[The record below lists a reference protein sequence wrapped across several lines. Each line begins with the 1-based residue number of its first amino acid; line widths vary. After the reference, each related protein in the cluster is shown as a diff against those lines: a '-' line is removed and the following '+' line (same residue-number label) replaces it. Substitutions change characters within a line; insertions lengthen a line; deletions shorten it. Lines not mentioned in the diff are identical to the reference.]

1 MTLLRNAIDVLTKA
15 HDRLPMTGATSRIAN
30 FAMGG
35 GRPQTPALGQMSA
48 SGWLFA
54 TVDRIAT
61 AVSAS
66 EWSLQRKQGNE
77 MEDVADHPLLSLWER
92 PNPFYTQSI
101 FLETWDQHFEL
112 TGEMF
117 GVILRDDTIRMPR
130 EIWPLR
136 PDRMIPIPNRE
147 GFILGYVYQLG
158 SEKIPLA
165 AEDVIFIRRPS
176 PLDPFRG
183 IGVIA
188 SLLLDLESEKMAAQW
203 TRQFFQNSAEPG
215 GVIEMTDAL
224 SDDEF
229 DKMVARW
236 QQQHQ
241 GVGNAHRV
249 AILEGGVWKDRK
261 YSQRDMQFEQLRRLN
276 RDLIIG
282 AFGVP
287 LPLLGIT
294 ENVNRANAEA
304 AEVMFSRFTVWP
316 RLRRIRDALNAHL
329 APMFFDATLRLVVQD
344 PTPANQELNL
354 DKAER
359 GFNAGIVTLNEA
371 RGIMGYGEVDDGDD
385 FKAPAASPFA
395 MALPEA
401 PVRRALP
408 ASRHNGRSDATTA
421 KADPL
426 LAEEV
431 EQEEKIIDDA
441 WNGRLYDEAEAIA
454 EYVEEFMKSMPN
466 AWHGGAIVKI
476 EPSDL
481 DGYDWDWWTK
491 YGDDVVEELTSLFAT
506 SILDASPEIGAT
518 VAQKL
523 AVEYAEARGA
533 RLIRLDGDLNLV
545 KLTRDRVNKLVA
557 TTIEEGQSLGQLQ
570 KALREDFAF
579 SRSRAT
585 NIARTE
591 TATALGDSAQ
601 KAAIIDGRNEKQWVT
616 QGDDTTDDICMG
628 NAAAGWIKVGDPF
641 PSGDDVVPAHPQC
654 RCVNI
659 YRTAEADE
667 TLGFESR
674 CEHCDKL
681 LAKRAIGGQPTYC
694 GRCRKEV
701 MPVVYEQR
709 VEATT

>member
-1 MTLLRNAIDVLTKA
+1 
-15 HDRLPMTGATSRIAN
+15 
-30 FAMGG
+30 
-35 GRPQTPALGQMSA
+35 
-48 SGWLFA
+48 
-54 TVDRIAT
+54 
-61 AVSAS
+61 
-66 EWSLQRKQGNE
+66 
-77 MEDVADHPLLSLWER
+77 
-92 PNPFYTQSI
+92 
-101 FLETWDQHFEL
+101 
-112 TGEMF
+112 
-117 GVILRDDTIRMPR
+117 
-130 EIWPLR
+130 
-136 PDRMIPIPNRE
+136 
-147 GFILGYVYQLG
+147 
-158 SEKIPLA
+158 
-165 AEDVIFIRRPS
+165 
-176 PLDPFRG
+176 
-183 IGVIA
+183 
-188 SLLLDLESEKMAAQW
+188 
-203 TRQFFQNSAEPG
+203 
-215 GVIEMTDAL
+215 
-224 SDDEF
+224 
-229 DKMVARW
+229 
-236 QQQHQ
+236 
-241 GVGNAHRV
+241 V

-261 YSQRDMQFEQLRRLN
+261 YTQRDMQFEQLRRLN

-304 AEVMFSRFTVWP
+304 AEVMFSRWIVWP
-316 RLRRIRDALNAHL
+316 RLRRIRGVVNATMV
-329 APMFFDATLRLVVQD
+329 PMFGDPSLMLVVKD
-344 PTPANQELNL
+344 PTPANQEFNL
-354 DKAER
+354 ER
-359 GFNAGIVTLNEA
+359 ADRGYISGIITLNESRA
-371 RGIMGYGEVDDGDD
+371 ILGYGEVDGGDD

-401 PVRRALP
+401 PVRREL
-408 ASRHNGRSDATTA
+408 SRSRYNGRSDATTV

-426 LAEEV
+426 LAEDV
-431 EQEEKIIDDA
+431 EAEEEYTRDA
-441 WNGRLYDEAEAIA
+441 WSVRLEDEANAIA
-454 EYVEEFMKSMPN
+454 KYLENFFGSVEGLGWF
-466 AWHGGAIVKI
+466 GGIGAGRIKL

-491 YGDDVVEELTSLFAT
+491 YGDDVVAELTSLFAT

-545 KLTRDRVNKLVA
+545 KLTRNRVNKLVA
-557 TTIEEGQSLGQLQ
+557 STIEEGQSLGQLQ

-659 YRTAEADE
+659 YRTSEADE
-667 TLGFESR
+667 AAGYESR
-674 CEHCDKL
+674 CQHCDKL

-701 MPVVYEQR
+701 MPVVYEQQ
-709 VEATT
+709 VETTTFGYGEYRSGL